1 MANVNTRIV
10 LRNDTAANWETYK
23 NTAKL
28 LPGEVGIEND
38 TGRYKI
44 GKTKPGG
51 GYYTW
56 AELDYA
62 TADNSIVVENE
73 AALPKPGVA
82 GITYYVKEDG
92 SIRRW
97 NATESSYDSYGGSG
111 ADLSEITQING
122 GNANV
127 TD

>member
-10 LRNDTAANWETYK
+10 LRNDTAANWEAAK
-23 NTAKL
+23 DTAKL
-28 LPGEVGIEND
+28 LPGEIGIEND

-44 GKTKPGG
+44 GKVKEGG

-62 TADNSIVVENE
+62 TADNSVTVENE
-73 AALPKPGVA
+73 AALPTPGAA
-82 GITYYVKEDG
+82 GVTYYVKEDG

-97 NATESSYDSYGGSG
+97 NAATSTYDTYGRTG